1 MVIGVS
7 CGIAGQARD
16 PEAFLP
22 TTAHFHGTTVSCRQN
37 SLPRE
42 PVICEGDMRD
52 ACAVIRNPDLERA
65 RERIPTW
72 INDTRCATHRVGS
85 HADINNPIK

>member
-16 PEAFLP
+16 PEAFLQ

-37 SLPRE
+37 
-42 PVICEGDMRD
+42 CEGDMRD

-65 RERIPTW
+65 RERIPT
-72 INDTRCATHRVGS
+72 
-85 HADINNPIK
+85 